1 MAGPHISVSGA
12 VFTEGLISQPL
23 TDYISIIPRLGRK
36 GRSAI
41 DDTVFRV
48 AKLFFALKAGI
59 DAIDEKYTK
68 LMASLPR
75 ASAFADIGIAGTS
88 MSANIREPV
97 PTRQEFIGPHF
108 CAFRDQAGNDI
119 QLHYH
124 KRYLDPFRRSVFL
137 ARATTLES
145 GQSKLVIV
153 KFAYR
158 YNVSAHKL
166 LAAEK
171 PSLAPELLYNEER
184 DDLGGLCVI
193 VMEYFAASSRGYLS
207 HCQIEK
213 LRKAVTLLHLKGL
226 VFGDLRSP
234 NILSDDEDNLMLIDF
249 DWCGEEGEA
258 TYPSDI
264 LLAGNTF
271 HPDVQKGGRL
281 RKEHDAFR
289 FKSLTGEELDHS
301 HDV

>member
-75 ASAFADIGIAGTS
+75 ASTLADIGIAGTS
-88 MSANIREPV
+88 MSANIREPI

-108 CAFRDQAGNDI
+108 CAFRDRAGNDV

-124 KRYLDPFRRSVFL
+124 KRYLYPFRRSVFL
-137 ARATTLES
+137 ASATTES
-145 GQSKLVIV
+145 GQPKLVIV

-158 YNVSAHKL
+158 YNVSAHRL

-171 PSLAPELLYNEER
+171 PSLAPEILYSEER

-193 VMEYFAASSRGYLS
+193 VMEYFAASSRGSLS
-207 HCQIEK
+207 DIQIEK
-213 LRKAVTLLHLKGL
+213 LRRAVTLLHRNDL

-249 DWCGEEGEA
+249 DWCGGEDEA

-264 LLAGNTF
+264 LLAQNKF

-281 RKEHDAFR
+281 RKKHDAFR
-289 FKSLTGEELDHS
+289 FKSLTGEELDNT